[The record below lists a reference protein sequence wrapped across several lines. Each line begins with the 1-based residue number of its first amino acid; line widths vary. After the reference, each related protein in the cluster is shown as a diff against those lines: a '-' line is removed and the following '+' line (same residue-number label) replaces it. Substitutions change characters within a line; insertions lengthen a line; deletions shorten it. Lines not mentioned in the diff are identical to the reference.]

1 MNTYEAKTEEEAL
14 NRACQD
20 LGITPEEFHYEVVEV
35 HKGLFSKKVVITGW
49 CESMVEEYVG
59 QFVERTLSSLGF
71 ETQTTVFKQDDR
83 IYCNVETSNNSV
95 VIGKNGVILRAL
107 NFITKSAVNTQFK
120 ERIEISVDIN
130 GYKEQRYQKVAA
142 MAKRFGKKVQH
153 SKINMKLDPL
163 PADERKVIHQVIAEM
178 PHLATQSH
186 GEGKNRYLEIYYVD

>member
-14 NRACQD
+14 NCACQD
-20 LGITPEEFHYEVVEV
+20 LGITPEEFHYEIVEV
-35 HKGLFSKKVVITGW
+35 HKGLFSKKVVIAGW

-59 QFVERTLSSLGF
+59 QFVEKTLSSLGF

-120 ERIEISVDIN
+120 QRIEISVDIN

-142 MAKRFGKKVQH
+142 MA
-153 SKINMKLDPL
+153 
-163 PADERKVIHQVIAEM
+163 
-178 PHLATQSH
+178 
-186 GEGKNRYLEIYYVD
+186 